1 MDRDSAL
8 TFPPRKKSKTAALR
22 HLWQVPTFFV
32 GVVALLTVIALHPLG
47 TQGCSRQLERD
58 LAEARADLDL
68 SPPDL
73 LQARTLA
80 ERALQAAPAAS
91 RQAGEAHYLIGC
103 AFLMQAERTAANA
116 SAGFW
121 QQARLHLEQAEALGV
136 PDADKPRLAYRL
148 GKTYHV
154 LNADPQRVVNWLAW
168 SVQDGAA
175 NPFEGYALL
184 AEAYLRLPTP
194 DLRAALDATRKQLAL
209 PNADDTM
216 LAAPRLLCGELL
228 CRLEQLDE
236 ARKVLARVG
245 TGAPPELLFRARLLR
260 ARLSQSEGAWGEAV
274 KLWEEVKADPRWASA
289 DPGRTLYYLG
299 LCYRKLDQSAQALKM
314 WEECR
319 QRGGDEAQA
328 ASLEIA
334 QLRLRSEQPAT
345 ALEAFAAAVR
355 SEATPSDYHNP
366 LIDLSEAR
374 NRFEAGCQVYR
385 QAGAYEQAQQLARLY
400 ERIALPGV
408 GQELAGQA
416 AEAWARSLLEQATQ
430 AVTDQAAQALRE
442 EAQQHFRDAGGF
454 YERAADLSPSATEQ
468 ADWLWHA
475 AADCLEGR
483 DRDRAVHTL
492 ERFVQLPAAPGD
504 HLGQA
509 WYLLGEAH
517 RLLGNEVMAQ
527 AAYQKC
533 IEYPGSYA
541 FRARFELAQAKIEQK
556 NFDDAEAE
564 LTDNFRLAP
573 PGSEAHE
580 KSLVTLAMLLFQRHK
595 YSEAIR
601 HLQKALDLYPAN
613 AATPRLRLY
622 FAQCCRYLAEQADAH
637 IAPSE
642 RTSPEEQKHYRE
654 ERIKQVE
661 RAALQYQKLA
671 QDLEA
676 IAAKRSLSAEEEA
689 TLRQSL
695 FAYADC
701 RFDLGRPEA
710 VREALRLYNQ
720 LADRY
725 HGQIEELY
733 ALRHVW
739 QCHGILQQFQ
749 QARTTIDRVR
759 TALKEMPA
767 AAFDGSTEEA
777 TPQGWETWI
786 INATKLSESAKPPR

>member
-1 MDRDSAL
+1 
-8 TFPPRKKSKTAALR
+8 
-22 HLWQVPTFFV
+22 
-32 GVVALLTVIALHPLG
+32 
-47 TQGCSRQLERD
+47 
-58 LAEARADLDL
+58 
-68 SPPDL
+68 
-73 LQARTLA
+73 
-80 ERALQAAPAAS
+80 LQAAAPSSHYAAT
-91 RQAGEAHYLIGC
+91 AHYLLGC
-103 AFLMQAERTAANA
+103 AYLMEAERTPANA
-116 SAGFW
+116 SGPFW
-121 QQARLHLEQAEALGV
+121 QQARIHLEQADALGI
-136 PDADKPRLAYRL
+136 AEAERPRLAYRL

-154 LNADPQRVVNWLAW
+154 LNADPQRVVNYLSW
-168 SVQDGAA
+168 SVQDGAP
-175 NPFEGYALL
+175 NLFEGYALL

-194 DLRAALDATRKQLAL
+194 DLRNALDATRKQLAL
-209 PNADDTM
+209 PNADETL

-228 CRLEQLDE
+228 CRLDQADE
-236 ARKVLARVG
+236 ARKILARVG
-245 TGAPPELLFRARLLR
+245 PGAAPEMQFRSRLLR
-260 ARLSQSEGAWGEAV
+260 ARLSQNDGAWAEAAR
-274 KLWEEVKADPRWASA
+274 LWEEVKADPRWTAS

-299 LCYRKLDQSAQALKM
+299 LCYRKLDQPAAALKN

-328 ASLEIA
+328 AALEVA
-334 QLRLRSEQPAT
+334 LVRLRGEQPAT
-345 ALEAFAAAVR
+345 ALEPFAAALR
-355 SEATPSDYHNP
+355 SVAAPADYHNP
-366 LIDLSEAR
+366 LIDLSETR

-385 QAGAYEQAQQLARLY
+385 QIGAYEQAQQLANLY

-504 HLGQA
+504 HLGQG

-541 FRARFELAQAKIEQK
+541 FRARYELAQAKIEQK
-556 NFDDAEAE
+556 SYDDAEAE
-564 LTDNFRLAP
+564 LIDNFRLAP

-580 KSLVTLAMLLFQRHK
+580 KSLITLAMLQFQRHK
-595 YSEAIR
+595 YSDAIR

-622 FAQCCRYLAEQADAH
+622 FAQCCRYLAEQANEH
-637 IAPSE
+637 ISPSE
-642 RTSPEEQKHYRE
+642 RTSPEEQKHYRD

-676 IAAKRSLSAEEEA
+676 ISAKRALSSEEEA

-701 RFDLGRPEA
+701 RFDLGRPEE

-725 HGQIEELY
+725 HGHVEELY

-739 QCHGILQQFQ
+739 QCHGVLSQPE
-749 QARTTIDRVR
+749 QARTTLDRLA

-767 AAFDGSTEEA
+767 AAFDGTTEAA
-777 TPQGWETWI
+777 THVWWENWLGEMS
-786 INATKLSESAKPPR
+786 KLRDSAKPQP